1 MIISIRNKKRKW
13 QRRFIKR
20 IFESSDDKKKHFSKI
35 MLKDINLINK
45 KNEYLPK
52 YLFKYYSP
60 TSENIL
66 DIKNQRLWLSHPK
79 SFNDPFDCNIG
90 YDSENYEKSCLIK
103 FIKEIGC
110 VDENNKSEGF
120 TLDDKNRILRS
131 RLGDY
136 YSMYN
141 KIESYAD
148 AMRKILEPKSEEFQR
163 KTRIILSTKLKQIDY
178 KIEKLKT
185 INIRVACFSELE
197 RYDEFPN
204 QIVMWSHYADNH
216 KGFCIEYDLEIL
228 KKDIN
233 FSLKDLEFYH
243 DRKNEYLKER
253 NEAIIK
259 AGLFPIEYTSNRIN
273 IPVTKLN
280 QINIDSSGKITY
292 NSNIDELFY
301 KTFVVK
307 SANWNYEKEWRIIID
322 GQISNYFDNRIP
334 FPYIKTIYLGCKAD
348 KELINTMITIGEEIG
363 AEVNILKMDGKKFR
377 LESTGT
383 WSYKYDRE
391 NKQWDNPYFY

>member
-1 MIISIRNKKRKW
+1 MRNKKRKW

-20 IFESSDDKKKHFSKI
+20 IFESSADKKKYFSKI
-35 MLKDINLINK
+35 MLQNINLINE

-90 YDSENYEKSCLIK
+90 YDSENYEKNCLIK
-103 FIKEIGC
+103 FIKESGC
-110 VDENNKSEGF
+110 VNEDKKLEGF
-120 TLDDKNRILRS
+120 TLNDKNRILRS

-141 KIESYAD
+141 KIESYSD
-148 AMRKILEPKSEEFQR
+148 ARLKILETKSEEFQR
-163 KTRIILSTKLKQIDY
+163 KIQNILCAKLQQIDY
-178 KIEKLKT
+178 KIEKLK
-185 INIRVACFSELE
+185 NIDIRLACFCELE
-197 RYDEFPN
+197 KYDEFPN

-216 KGFCIEYDLEIL
+216 MGFCVEYDLEFL

-233 FSLKDLEFYH
+233 FSFNDREFYY
-243 DRKNEYLKER
+243 DNKNEYLIER

-280 QINIDSSGKITY
+280 KINIDSSGRINH

-322 GQISNYFDNRIP
+322 GQISNYFDNKIP

-348 KELINTMITIGEEIG
+348 KELINNMITIGEEIG
-363 AEVNILKMDGKKFR
+363 AEV
-377 LESTGT
+377 
-383 WSYKYDRE
+383 KYFKNGWE
-391 NKQWDNPYFY
+391 KV

>member
-1 MIISIRNKKRKW
+1 MRNKNRKW

-20 IFESSDDKKKHFSKI
+20 IFESSDDRKKYFSKI
-35 MLKDINLINK
+35 MLQNISFINE

-52 YLFKYYSP
+52 YLFKYYLP

-79 SFNDPFDCNIG
+79 SFNDPFDCIIG
-90 YDSENYEKSCLIK
+90 YDSENYERNCLIK
-103 FIKEIGC
+103 FIKENGC
-110 VDENNKSEGF
+110 VDEDKKSEGF
-120 TLDDKNRILRS
+120 TLTDKNRILNS
-131 RLGDY
+131 RLGNY

-141 KIESYAD
+141 RLESYSD
-148 AMRKILEPKSEEFQR
+148 ATRKILESKSEEFQR
-163 KTRIILSTKLKQIDY
+163 IIRNILSTKLHQIDS
-178 KIEKLKT
+178 KIETLKN

-197 RYDEFPN
+197 RNDEFFN

-216 KGFCIEYDLEIL
+216 KGFCIEYDLEFL
-228 KKDIN
+228 SKDTQL
-233 FSLKDLEFYH
+233 SLYDREFYS
-243 DRKNEYLKER
+243 DNQKEYLIER
-253 NEAIIK
+253 NTAIIK

-280 QINIDSSGKITY
+280 QINIDSYDKITD
-292 NSNIDELFY
+292 NSNIDELLY

-322 GQISNYFDNRIP
+322 GQVSNYFDNKIP

-348 KELINTMITIGEEIG
+348 KELIKTMITIGEEIG
-363 AEVNILKMDGKKFR
+363 AEVSILKMDGKKFK
-377 LESTGT
+377 LESTGI

-391 NKQWDNPYFY
+391 KKQWDNPYFY

>member
-1 MIISIRNKKRKW
+1 MRDKKRKW
-13 QRRFIKR
+13 QRRFIKEL
-20 IFESSDDKKKHFSKI
+20 FESSLDKKKYFSKI
-35 MLKDINLINK
+35 MLHNVNLIND

-66 DIKNQRLWLSHPK
+66 NIKSQRLWLSHPN

-103 FIKEIGC
+103 FLKENGL
-110 VDENNKSEGF
+110 VEESNKEEGF
-120 TLDDKNRILRS
+120 TFNDENRILRS

-141 KIESYAD
+141 SIENYSD
-148 AMRKILEPKSEEFQR
+148 AKRKILESKNKEFQD
-163 KTRIILSTKLKQIDY
+163 KVWKALYTKLQQIDY
-178 KIEKLKT
+178 KIEKLKN

-216 KGFCIEYDLEIL
+216 KGFCVEFDLEFL
-228 KKDIN
+228 KKDIV
-233 FSLKDLEFYH
+233 FSLKDLDFYH
-243 DRKNEYLKER
+243 ESKNEYLSER
-253 NEAIIK
+253 NIAIIK

-280 QINIDSSGKITY
+280 KINIDSSGNITY
-292 NSNIDELFY
+292 SSNIDELFY

-322 GQISNYFDNRIP
+322 GRISDYFNNRIP
-334 FPYIKTIYLGCKAD
+334 FPYIKTIYLGCKAN
-348 KELINTMITIGEEIG
+348 KELINTMISIGEEIG
-363 AEVNILKMDGKKFR
+363 AEVVILKMDGKKFR

-383 WSYKYDRE
+383 WSYKYDRN
-391 NKQWDNPYFY
+391 NKQWSNPYFY